1 MCVHTNDKWE
11 IIEFSTSATLVRIRV
26 LRREGDFFFSQ
37 EAATEAAHEAAF
49 LKALSQQADAEFQSL
64 STTPKSH

>member
-1 MCVHTNDKWE
+1 MYMHTNNKWE
-11 IIEFSTSATLVRIRV
+11 IIEVLTSAIFVRIRV
-26 LRREGDFFFSQ
+26 LRREFFFFQ